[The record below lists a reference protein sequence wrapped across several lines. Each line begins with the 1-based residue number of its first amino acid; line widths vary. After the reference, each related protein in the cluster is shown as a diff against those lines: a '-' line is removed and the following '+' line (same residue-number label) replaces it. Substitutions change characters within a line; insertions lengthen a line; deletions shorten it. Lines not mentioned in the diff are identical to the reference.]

1 MTEIR
6 YSLLDMKKII
16 GAMFIVIVLFAC
28 NNGNSRKKGNKEYKR
43 KSYIPNIEYNI
54 VKAHPHDIT
63 SFTEGLLFHEN
74 KLYESTGSPENLPFT
89 KSIFGIVDLRTGKLS
104 ELGRLDKNK
113 YFGEGIVFLN
123 GKLYQLTYQA
133 QSCFVYDAQSFK
145 PIGSF
150 KYKNEEGWGLTT
162 DGGSLV
168 MSDGT
173 HILTYL
179 NPGNFHVEK
188 KLKVTQN
195 GYVVDYLNELEFVEG
210 FIYANVWT
218 KNYIVKIDTANGH
231 VTGILNLENLFKD
244 AKNKNR
250 YIDVMNGIAY
260 DSISGNLF
268 VTGKMWPNIYELD
281 FYH

>member
-1 MTEIR
+1 
-6 YSLLDMKKII
+6 MKKILV
-16 GAMFIVIVLFAC
+16 FILVFIALQSC
-28 NNGNSRKKGNKEYKR
+28 NTGNDKKTDNKRNRR
-43 KSYIPNIEYNI
+43 KSYIPKIEYTI

-74 KLYESTGSPENLPFT
+74 KLYESTGSPENLAFT

-113 YFGEGIVFLN
+113 FFGEGIAFLN
-123 GKLYQLTYQA
+123 GKLFQLTYQA
-133 QSCFVYDAQSFK
+133 QTCFMYNAKTFE
-145 PIGSF
+145 PIGEF
-150 KYKNEEGWGLTT
+150 RFENKEGWGLTT
-162 DGGSLV
+162 DGEYLI

-173 HILTYL
+173 PILTYIDP
-179 NPGNFHVEK
+179 NDFQIGK

-195 GYVVDYLNELEFVEG
+195 GYVVDYLNELEFVNG
-210 FIYANVWT
+210 YIYANVWT
-218 KNYIVKIDTANGH
+218 KNYIVKIDTARGH
-231 VTGILNLENLFKD
+231 VVGILNLEELFLD

-250 YIDVMNGIAY
+250 TIDVMNGIAY
-260 DSISGNLF
+260 DSVSGNLF

>member
-1 MTEIR
+1 
-6 YSLLDMKKII
+6 MKKILV
-16 GAMFIVIVLFAC
+16 FIFVFIALQSC
-28 NNGNSRKKGNKEYKR
+28 NTSSDKKADNRSNRRKT
-43 KSYIPNIEYNI
+43 YIPNIEYNV

-89 KSIFGIVDLRTGKLS
+89 KSIFGVVDLNTGKLS
-104 ELGRLDKNK
+104 ELGGLDKNK
-113 YFGEGIVFLN
+113 FFGEGIVFLN

-133 QSCFVYDAQSFK
+133 QSCFVYDAKSFE
-145 PIGSF
+145 PIGKF
-150 KYKNEEGWGLTT
+150 RYENKEGWGLTT
-162 DGGSLV
+162 DGESLI

-173 HILTYL
+173 HVLTYID
-179 NPGNFHVEK
+179 PKGFQVTK

-195 GYVVDYLNELEFVEG
+195 GYVVDYLNELEFVKG
-210 FIYANVWT
+210 YIYANVWT
-218 KNYIVKIDTANGH
+218 RNYIVKIDTASGH
-231 VTGILNLENLFKD
+231 VTGILDLEGLFRD
-244 AKNKNR
+244 AKSKNR

-260 DSISGNLF
+260 DSVSGNLF

>member
-1 MTEIR
+1 
-6 YSLLDMKKII
+6 MKKIL
-16 GAMFIVIVLFAC
+16 VVLFVFTVFHSC
-28 NNGNSRKKGNKEYKR
+28 NSGDNPKQGSKAHKR
-43 KSYIPNIEYNI
+43 NTFTPNIEYTI
-54 VKAHPHDIT
+54 VKSYPHDVE

-89 KSIFGIVDLRTGKLS
+89 KSIFGRVDLNKGKLL
-104 ELGRLDKNK
+104 ELGGLDKNR
-113 YFGEGIVFLN
+113 YFGEGISFLN

-133 QSCFVYDAQSFK
+133 QSCFVYDAKSFE
-145 PIGSF
+145 PIGRF
-150 KYKNEEGWGLTT
+150 GYENKEGWGMTT
-162 DGGSLV
+162 DGESLI

-173 HILTYL
+173 HVLTYID
-179 NPGNFHVEK
+179 PKGFRVTK

-195 GYVVDYLNELEFVEG
+195 GYVVDYLNELEFVKG

-218 KNYIVKIDTANGH
+218 KNYILKIDTANGQ
-231 VTGILNLENLFKD
+231 VTGILNLEELFRD
-244 AKNKNR
+244 AKSKNR

-260 DSISGNLF
+260 DSVSGNLF